1 MVSMCLLRHY
11 LNSSGEFEMIVC
23 LCRAKNERDVL
34 RAVDAGAET
43 LGDLQQ
49 CGIGTDCGG
58 CHGMLRGMLAAGRSA
73 SAAPFVPMASTV
85 SCAETAA

>member
-1 MVSMCLLRHY
+1 MCLLRHY

-34 RAVDAGAET
+34 RAIEAGAESVGT
-43 LGDLQQ
+43 LQE

-58 CHGMLRGMLAAGRSA
+58 CHGMLRSMLATNRSA
-73 SAAPFVPMASTV
+73 SAAPFMSMPSAV